1 MVIQKIFM
9 ENNFSLK
16 QLTVRFA
23 IEVNTTIHAVLNPE
37 LKKLKNQTPI

>member
-1 MVIQKIFM
+1 MAFQKIFM

-16 QLTVRFA
+16 QLTVKFA
-23 IEVNTTIHAVLNPE
+23 IEVNNSIHAVLNHE